1 MSRFTQGGHDP
12 RPAVREPP
20 TVVLADDHAATRVG
34 VRAALEQG
42 GFAVVGEAAS
52 GQAAVEEVMRHRPD
66 LCLLDL
72 SMPGGGI
79 NAAARISEDA
89 PETKIVIL
97 TVSPNEDDLLA
108 AVVAGA
114 SGYVLKDTSAAK
126 LPQVLGRVLDGEAAL
141 PRIFQKRLVEEIR
154 ARDSQ
159 LRTRRRFVSRRH
171 VGSSDLT
178 EREWEVLELFAASLP
193 TTVVAQRLGISEV
206 TVRRHISSAV
216 HKLGVAN
223 RAGAVDVLQRQGGL
237 GEHDS

>member
-1 MSRFTQGGHDP
+1 MSRPTDAEHDA

-34 VRAALEQG
+34 VRAALVQG
-42 GFAVVGEAAS
+42 GFAVVAEVAS
-52 GQAAVEEVMRHRPD
+52 ADAAVEEVMRHRPD

-89 PETKIVIL
+89 PETNIVIL
-97 TVSPNEDDLLA
+97 TVSPSEDDLLA

-114 SGYVLKDTSAAK
+114 SGYVLKDTPAAR
-126 LPQVLGRVLDGEAAL
+126 LPQVLRRVLDGEAAL
-141 PRIFQKRLVEEIR
+141 PRSFQKRLVEELR
-154 ARDSQ
+154 SRESQ
-159 LRTRRRFVSRRH
+159 QRTRRRFVSRRH
-171 VGSSDLT
+171 AGGADLT
-178 EREWEVLELFAASLP
+178 EREWEVLELLAASYP
-193 TTVVAQRLGISEV
+193 TTVVARRLGISEV

-237 GEHDS
+237 EEHDS